1 MIKKELT
8 KSETKE
14 KALRLLAFRSHSEKE
29 LLEKLKMAGAK
40 MEDISSVIE
49 FAKEYGFINDAEYAH
64 HLAKDLQNL
73 KKYGKR
79 RIIAELKKR
88 GISSENIDAAICELS
103 DGEEE
108 ALFPLIERKLG
119 GNFEKKSIDKAIRYF
134 IYRGY
139 DFDDIKACIEKIR
152 QETEE

>member
-14 KALRLLAFRSHSEKE
+14 KALRFLAFRAHSEKE
-29 LLEKLKMAGAK
+29 LSEKLKMAGAK
-40 MEDISSVIE
+40 AEDISSVME
-49 FAKEYGFINDAEYAH
+49 FVKEYGFVNDAEYSM

-79 RIIAELKKR
+79 RIIQELKKR
-88 GISSENIDAAICELS
+88 GISAENIDTALSELS
-103 DGEEE
+103 DGEED
-108 ALFPLIERKLG
+108 ALFPLIEKKLG
-119 GNFEKKSIDKAIRYF
+119 GNFEKKNIDKTIRYF

-139 DFDDIKACIEKIR
+139 DFDDIKACVEKIR
-152 QETEE
+152 REAEE